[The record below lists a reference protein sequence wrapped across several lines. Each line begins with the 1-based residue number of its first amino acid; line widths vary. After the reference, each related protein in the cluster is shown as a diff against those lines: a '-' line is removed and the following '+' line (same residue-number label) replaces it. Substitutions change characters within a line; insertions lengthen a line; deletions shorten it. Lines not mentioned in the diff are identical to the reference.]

1 MGVQAGVV
9 FFDGRST
16 EEESR
21 SMIASLQPF
30 ATEDVAT
37 WCDAGVLLASGTCR
51 ASAADP
57 AAHQPRRSS
66 SGLVMTWDGRIDNGS
81 DLRLQLGRAIA
92 QDATDADIALAM
104 FETKGADGLRSLV
117 GDWSLVIWDTRRR
130 TLHLARDYMGVRPLY
145 CYSNAETVMWSS
157 SLGELAM
164 RAGRADALDE
174 RFVARFMALRLSTDV
189 TPYKDICAV
198 PTGSCV
204 SFTVERTETT
214 RRFWRLEPG
223 VIRYRDTR
231 AYEEQLRALWRKAV
245 GVRLRA
251 NGTVWAEL
259 SGGLDSSSV
268 VCMAD
273 ALIREGRVAATAIQP
288 LSHVTLQS
296 PEGDERTFIA
306 EVEAQIGVRSAI
318 LGVEAHEDI
327 GADDADW
334 ASPLA
339 PRGVQV
345 ASVRHV
351 RRHGGHV
358 ILSGRMGDVV
368 MGCSHD
374 NSVAVFDDFAAG
386 HVATALA
393 KMRSWSRAC
402 RKPFIEIGAEL
413 GREAVR
419 CLFANAHEQPMSD
432 TQRAGID
439 LLAAALRPLAD
450 GGRAFSGSRPSVPWS
465 MRGLTSI
472 VLGYCDDARLQPQS
486 DVADVIYTY
495 PFAHRPL
502 VEFVLSIPGEE
513 LSAPGATRSLM
524 RRAFHGFVPAR
535 VLRRLS
541 KGYYPPAVRR
551 ATRRRLATLPPVEQF
566 QIVQR
571 GWIDPARLAEA
582 IRMQTDGAGHT
593 GGNVQLA
600 LLLEE
605 WLLSRDRRAP
615 AVMPTRKEV
624 KTNGVLIA

>member
-9 FFDGRST
+9 FFNGRST

-21 SMIASLQPF
+21 SIITRLQPF
-30 ATEDVAT
+30 ATDGVST
-37 WCDAGVLLASGTCR
+37 LSDAGVVLASGACHIGTDDR
-51 ASAADP
+51 VAQQS
-57 AAHQPRRSS
+57 RRST
-66 SGLVMTWDGRIDNGS
+66 SGLVITWDGRLDNRN
-81 DLRLQLGRAIA
+81 DLRLQLGRAIVR
-92 QDATDADIALAM
+92 DAADADIALSM
-104 FETKGADGLRSLV
+104 FETKGADGLGSLV

-145 CYSNAETVMWSS
+145 YYNDAESVMWSS
-157 SLGELAM
+157 SLGELAT

-174 RFVARFMALRLSTDV
+174 RFIARFMALRLSTDV
-189 TPYKDICAV
+189 TPYTGIRAV
-198 PTGSCV
+198 PTASCV
-204 SFTVERTETT
+204 SLTAERTETT

-223 VIRYRDTR
+223 VVRYRDART
-231 AYEEQLRALWRKAV
+231 YEEQLRALWCEAV

-273 ALIREGRVAATAIQP
+273 ALIKERSVAATAIQP

-306 EVEAQIGVRSAI
+306 EVEARIGVRSVI
-318 LGVEAHEDI
+318 LGVEDHQNI
-327 GADDADW
+327 GADDLDW

-351 RRHGGHV
+351 RRHGGRV
-358 ILSGRMGDVV
+358 ILSGRMGDLV

-374 NSVAVFDDFAAG
+374 NSVAVFDDLAAG
-386 HVATALA
+386 HVAASLA

-402 RKPFIEIGAEL
+402 RKPFVEIGAEL
-413 GREAVR
+413 VREALR
-419 CLFANAHEQPMSD
+419 CRFANLDERPMND

-439 LLAAALRPLAD
+439 LLTPALRPFA
-450 GGRAFSGSRPSVPWS
+450 GGSPAFAKSRSSGRWS
-465 MRGLTSI
+465 TRGLMST
-472 VLGYCDDARLQPQS
+472 VLGYCNDARLAPHS
-486 DVADVIYTY
+486 DIADVIYTY

-502 VEFVLSIPGEE
+502 VEFVLAIPAGE
-513 LSAPGATRSLM
+513 LSAPGVTRSLM
-524 RRAFHGFVPAR
+524 RRAFSGFVPGR
-535 VLRRLS
+535 ILGRQS
-541 KGYYPPAVRR
+541 KGYYPPAVMR
-551 ATRRRLATLPPVEQF
+551 ATRRRLAMLPPVEQL

-571 GWIDPARLAEA
+571 GWIDAARLAEA
-582 IRMQTDGAGHT
+582 IRMQTDGGGHA